1 MGKPWSSRSFQ
12 AQCFTWAE
20 ILGQIQS
27 KKTPD
32 AYEVES
38 ERSGILRDTD
48 EDRTISFMF
57 LFKFFQLQ

>member
-1 MGKPWSSRSFQ
+1 M
-12 AQCFTWAE
+12 
-20 ILGQIQS
+20 
-27 KKTPD
+27 KTPD
-32 AYEVES
+32 AYKVES